1 MVILYLFILYAN
13 AKESLFTVLIIRN
26 LLTPQVSNNK
36 QALFHVLVE
45 NTYWED

>member
-13 AKESLFTVLIIRN
+13 VNAAQSLFTVLIIRN

-36 QALFHVLVE
+36 QALLE
-45 NTYWED
+45 NPYWEG